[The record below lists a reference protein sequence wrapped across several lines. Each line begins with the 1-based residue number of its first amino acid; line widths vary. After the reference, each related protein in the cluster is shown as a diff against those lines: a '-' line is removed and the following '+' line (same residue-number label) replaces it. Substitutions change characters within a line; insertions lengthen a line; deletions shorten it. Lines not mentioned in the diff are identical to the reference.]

1 MQRIQHDLCCPE
13 KGLAESVSAISRE
26 VLNRLVRHSLVQ
38 NAASL
43 MGMQAAN
50 YVIPLITIP
59 YLTRVL
65 GPSGWGVVAFA
76 QSFAFYPAVLG
87 EYGFMF
93 SGTRE
98 VARNREDKPI
108 LGQVFAGVL
117 GAKILLA
124 LASLSLALLVRR
136 WIPILNNDSWLFW
149 AAIFLALAQ
158 ALNMMWFFQ
167 GIERMRLVA
176 VLDITTKA
184 IGVLAIL
191 AFVHSPKEGWLALA
205 LQGAAHCLSLL
216 IGIILAY
223 RVVPFHRPC
232 WSTALRALR
241 MSWTMFLFR
250 SSVTLYTTGNAFL
263 LGLFVRPEIVG
274 YYAGAEKI
282 AKALIGLLYPISQA
296 LYPRISYLIQHSHRR
311 AAQLANISV
320 AVMGMGSVSVA
331 AATCVFAP
339 LLVRSILGADF
350 GPAVSILRI
359 LSLLIPL
366 IALSIVFGIQW
377 MLPLGLDSL
386 YNKVILAAGA
396 INIVL
401 ASLLAPSYAGA
412 GMAWAVVCAEFYV
425 TAGVYLSLRWR
436 GLDPH
441 AYALAG
447 RELAS

>member
-1 MQRIQHDLCCPE
+1 M
-13 KGLAESVSAISRE
+13 SRE
-26 VLNRLVRHSLVQ
+26 VFSRLVRHSLVQ

-43 MGMQAAN
+43 MCMQAAN

-59 YLTRVL
+59 YLARVL
-65 GPSGWGVVAFA
+65 GASGWGVVAFA
-76 QSFAFYPAVLG
+76 QSFAFYPALLG

-98 VARNREDKPI
+98 VARNREDKSA
-108 LGQVFAGVL
+108 LGEVFAAVL
-117 GAKILLA
+117 GAKILLV
-124 LASLSLALLVRR
+124 LASLALALLLRR
-136 WIPILNNDSWLFW
+136 WVPILKNDAWLFW

-158 ALNMMWFFQ
+158 ALSMMWFFQ

-176 VLDITTKA
+176 VLDVTTKA

-191 AFVHSPKEGWLALA
+191 VFVRSPKDGWLALA
-205 LQGAAHCLSLL
+205 MQGAAYFLSLL
-216 IGIILAY
+216 VGMILAY
-223 RVVPFHRPC
+223 RIIPFHWPC
-232 WSTALRALR
+232 WGAALKALR
-241 MSWTMFLFR
+241 MGWTMFLFR

-296 LYPRISYLIQHSHRR
+296 LYPRIIYLIQHSRRR
-311 AAQLANISV
+311 AAQLANVSV
-320 AVMGMGSVSVA
+320 AVMGIGSVAVA

-339 LLVRSILGADF
+339 WLVRFILGPEF
-350 GPAVSILRI
+350 RPAIPILRI
-359 LSLLIPL
+359 LCLLIPL

-377 MLPLGLDSL
+377 MLPLGLDRV
-386 YNKVILAAGA
+386 YNKVILLAGV
-396 INIVL
+396 INIAL
-401 ASLLAPSYAGA
+401 ASLLAPNYSGV

-425 TAGVYLSLRWR
+425 TAGVYLNLRWR

-441 AYALAG
+441 AYALTAQ
-447 RELAS
+447 EQLAQ